1 MKQKNIKIL
10 ETLLNNMEAFQTALE
25 AIIQD
30 EQEAEEWYNNALK
43 DFEQKSYTSALDS
56 ISEAVSLKPTIK
68 KWYYGGAPLGWR
80 ASDLYAKEPRSR
92 LTHRQ
97 NARETLQN
105 CYILLKKAHY
115 HSTKCTVS
123 IVFRN
128 FGSLYALLL
137 AINIISNP

>member
-1 MKQKNIKIL
+1 MHLQGKHIRKRITTQKHL
-10 ETLLNNMEAFQTALE
+10 FSETFYYLSPPLPALCLDERRERKGSRMELLHN
-25 AIIQD
+25 
-30 EQEAEEWYNNALK
+30 
-43 DFEQKSYTSALDS
+43 
-56 ISEAVSLKPTIK
+56 
-68 KWYYGGAPLGWR
+68 KWHYGGAPLGWR

-97 NARETLQN
+97 NAQETLQN
-105 CYILLKKAHY
+105 CYILFKKALC
-115 HSTKCTVS
+115 HSTKCTIS

>member
-1 MKQKNIKIL
+1 MHLQGKHIRKRITTQKHL
-10 ETLLNNMEAFQTALE
+10 FSETFYCLSLPLPALCLDERRERKGSRMELLHN
-25 AIIQD
+25 
-30 EQEAEEWYNNALK
+30 
-43 DFEQKSYTSALDS
+43 
-56 ISEAVSLKPTIK
+56 
-68 KWYYGGAPLGWR
+68 KWHYGGAPLGWR

-97 NARETLQN
+97 NAQETLQN
-105 CYILLKKAHY
+105 CYILFKKALY